1 MGIFSGKN
9 QEELS
14 NNDSGKAK
22 SFLGLIKGN
31 LITKNTIVQGSI
43 NTKDDITVLGGVKG
57 SINSTKNVEVGGVIK
72 GDIKG
77 NNIACTTGKVTG
89 SLSGKNT
96 VILEDQAML
105 IGPLN
110 AANISFDAKIKGDIE
125 AEDSINLESNA
136 ILLGNLKAS
145 NIKIDKGAMIKGKIE
160 IIRDAILS
168 SDLFEMEEEFTDLE
182 QFIADESYEDES
194 TNEEE

>member
-57 SINSTKNVEVGGVIK
+57 SINSTKNVEVGGV
-72 GDIKG
+72 
-77 NNIACTTGKVTG
+77 
-89 SLSGKNT
+89 
-96 VILEDQAML
+96 
-105 IGPLN
+105 
-110 AANISFDAKIKGDIE
+110 IKGDIE